1 MFFGEAMSH
10 VASRLSR
17 GDEVKVCDTKVDGGI
32 VSADYHRLAFWYAS
46 LSYKTAFCG
55 GYLR

>member
-1 MFFGEAMSH
+1 MSH

-32 VSADYHRLAFWYAS
+32 VSADYHRIAFWDAI
-46 LSYKTAFCG
+46 LCYKSRPR
-55 GYLR
+55 LL

>member
-1 MFFGEAMSH
+1 MSH